1 MAKKKQNKMS
11 GVFTKIALKGILA
24 LVPEMFK
31 DNKGKWSSK
40 RTVSG
45 VLAVAAVAQIEADG
59 LSWQILC
66 LALIAVLPLCFLG
79 DEKCNKC
86 DKSKLTKIFNKKN

>member
-1 MAKKKQNKMS
+1 MGAIPKLLAKS
-11 GVFTKIALKGILA
+11 VLA
-24 LVPEMFK
+24 IIPEMFK

-45 VLAVAAVAQIEADG
+45 VLAVASVAQIDASG
-59 LSWQILC
+59 ITWQVLC

-86 DKSKLTKIFNKKN
+86 DKSKLKKIFNKKD

>member
-1 MAKKKQNKMS
+1 MNPLW
-11 GVFTKIALKGILA
+11 LKGILA
-24 LVPEMFK
+24 IVPKMFT

-45 VLAVAAVAQIEADG
+45 VLALAAVTQIDSSG
-59 LSWQILC
+59 INWQTLV

-79 DEKCNKC
+79 GENKCKKCNK
-86 DKSKLTKIFNKKN
+86 LN

>member
-1 MAKKKQNKMS
+1 MAVVPKL
-11 GVFTKIALKGILA
+11 IAKSIIA
-24 LVPEMFK
+24 IIPEMFK

-45 VLAVAAVAQIEADG
+45 VLAIAAVSQIDSSG
-59 LSWQILC
+59 ITWQSLA

-79 DEKCNKC
+79 KEKCPKCNK
-86 DKSKLTKIFNKKN
+86 KNV

>member
-24 LVPEMFK
+24 LIPEMFK

-45 VLAVAAVAQIEADG
+45 VLAVAAVAQIEANG

-66 LALIAVLPLCFLG
+66 LAFIAVLPLCFLG

-86 DKSKLTKIFNKKN
+86 DKSKLTKIFNKKG

>member
-1 MAKKKQNKMS
+1 MAKKKKNKMS

-45 VLAVAAVAQIEADG
+45 VLAVAAVAQIETSG
-59 LSWQILC
+59 LSWQVLC

>member
-1 MAKKKQNKMS
+1 MGAIPKLLAKS
-11 GVFTKIALKGILA
+11 VIAII
-24 LVPEMFK
+24 PEMFK

-45 VLAVAAVAQIEADG
+45 VLAVASVAQIDTSG
-59 LSWQILC
+59 ITWQVLC

-86 DKSKLTKIFNKKN
+86 DKSKLKKIFNKKD